1 VDPTDSRRRGW
12 PWTYRT
18 GDGSRS
24 LPTVDRLLNL
34 PVVRAVSPAVRRLLA
49 GSSLYW
55 RVAPEMHRRI
65 RYRSESHVDPPLD
78 PFQLYRVDPAAIRRF
93 TGREFPVWRN
103 RWGSLGAVTGGDWDR
118 REPPISPSYE
128 GPAPEFY
135 LADTF
140 EQTPLHRAM
149 RAHFHDDVPWTETEF
164 VRRVLAAATDP
175 DAPSVWHE
183 CSSRA
188 EVLAHCRSLDRLY
201 ESLRTD
207 GCVPARQHETRYEDE
222 LTVRGVMSNE
232 ILVDV
237 GRDGE
242 PLFVSGRHRLSIAK
256 LLGLDTVPVAVAVRH
271 PDCLDGQT
279 PDDRSL
285 AHPGDPIDVPW

>member
-1 VDPTDSRRRGW
+1 V
-12 PWTYRT
+12 
-18 GDGSRS
+18 GDRS
-24 LPTVDRLLNL
+24 LPTADRLLDL
-34 PVVRAVSPAVRRLLA
+34 PVARAVSPVARRLLA

-55 RVAPEMHRRI
+55 RVAPALHRRL
-65 RYRSESHVDPPLD
+65 RYRSDSYVDPPRD

-103 RWGSLGAVTGGDWDR
+103 RWGSLGRVSDGDWDR
-118 REPPISPSYE
+118 REPPVSPAYE

-149 RAHFHDDVPWTETEF
+149 RAHFHDGVPWIETEF
-164 VRRVLAAATDP
+164 VRRVLAEASDP

-188 EVLAHCRSLDRLY
+188 EVLDHCRSLDRLY
-201 ESLRTD
+201 ESLRAD
-207 GCVPARQHETRYEDE
+207 GCVPARQHETRYEDR

-256 LLGLDTVPVAVAVRH
+256 LLELDTVPVAVAVRH
-271 PDCLDGQT
+271 PDCL
-279 PDDRSL
+279 
-285 AHPGDPIDVPW
+285 PGDAGDGGSPADPGEPIDVPW